1 MADIRYGA
9 TPVTGD
15 VPHDSADA
23 GYPIKT
29 GAKASAAPPTAVT
42 DGDRVNDY
50 DDLQGRKITAH
61 KCGTATT
68 SQIAD
73 NASST
78 TLLSANNARLG
89 ASIHN
94 DSSAV
99 LYVKLGTTASA
110 TDYTVRMV
118 QYAYY
123 EVPYGYVGRIDGIWA
138 SDPGDGAARITEY
151 T

>member
-1 MADIRYGA
+1 MADLQLSGA
-9 TPVTGD
+9 PVGGD
-15 VPHDSADA
+15 TPHDTAD
-23 GYPIKT
+23 T
-29 GAKASAAPPTAVT
+29 GRPVKIGGKGQAAPPTNVT
-42 DGDRVNDY
+42 DGDRVDQY
-50 DDLQGRKITAH
+50 FDLKGRPIVAQ
-61 KCGTATT
+61 KCGTATVT
-68 SQIAD
+68 TVAD
-73 NASST
+73 TASST
-78 TLLSANNARLG
+78 TLLALNNARLG

-123 EVPYGYVGRIDGIWA
+123 EVPYGYVGHIDGIWA